1 MSCILP
7 NLRLLWGAAT
17 LGLLLSLAACSTDT
31 DKNTL
36 DPPNLTP
43 VDNTLPILEVSNV
56 PPNYAQVAS
65 GTRIVPAVRGF
76 SSPATTG
83 LDGNPIKLKS
93 LVIQVAYNS
102 DAPIT
107 VYRNDEI
114 DTSPTPTVF
123 TMPPDTFRIL
133 DRPGIETWRYLL
145 SDLTGRQRVVQFQ
158 YEVIQ
163 DTLSPRLNF
172 LDGTTNNNTNVVA
185 GGSLRFNIEALKS
198 INGAPL
204 QNFTLEVSYGNS
216 PYIPLIIMDGINPV
230 RYTLDTTMTVARQ
243 VGTSRWRFR
252 VRDAEGRT
260 DTKIRTHY
268 IL

>member
-7 NLRLLWGAAT
+7 NLRLLWGAAA

-31 DKNTL
+31 DENTL

-65 GTRIVPAVRGF
+65 GTWLRPTVRCF
-76 SSPATTG
+76 SSSATQDLEG
-83 LDGNPIKLKS
+83 QPIKLKS
-93 LVIQVAYNS
+93 LLIQVAYNS

-107 VYRNDEI
+107 LYRNDTL
-114 DTSPTPTVF
+114 DRTPTPRVF
-123 TMPPDTFRIL
+123 TLPPDSFRIL

-145 SDLTGRQRVVQFQ
+145 SDTTGKQRVLQFE

-163 DTLSPRLNF
+163 DTLSPRINF
-172 LDGTTNNNTNVVA
+172 LDGTVNNNTNVVA
-185 GGSLRFNIEALKS
+185 GGNLRFNIEAFKS

-216 PYIPLIIMDGINPV
+216 PYIPLIIRDGINPV
-230 RYTLDTTMTVARQ
+230 RYTLDTTMTVARE

-252 VRDAEGRT
+252 IRDAEGRT